1 MVAENLAQVQKNINE
16 SCNKIN
22 RDPNEVTLI
31 AVSKTKPV
39 EMLKELMMPEHVSLE
54 RTKCRRSWIN
64 MIRCLQ
70 MSNGI

>member
-31 AVSKTKPV
+31 EIGRA
-39 EMLKELMMPEHVSLE
+39 HV
-54 RTKCRRSWIN
+54 
-64 MIRCLQ
+64 
-70 MSNGI
+70 

>member
-16 SCNKIN
+16 SCSKIN

-39 EMLKELMMPEHVSLE
+39 EMLMMPEHVSLE